1 MTHQFFVT
9 LPSDSS
15 MKYYAEN
22 TVAKF
27 TTKLPQSI
35 SLDGEYEVGLAEIIY
50 PQTWYNIN
58 NSKRDYWVAF
68 GDSPSI
74 SRVPIKRC
82 YIETGNYN
90 NEDEFIDSLNTQ
102 MKTAFKDIEIQSPE
116 FMYNKHTQKIQYKL
130 NKFIPPPTM
139 KHLNSQEF
147 YISPELRLRL
157 GITTR
162 FTGKQKNAFY
172 LADEKFILNEDLH
185 LMFVYCDVASHT
197 VVGDTTAPLLRV
209 INLNMESGVMKRLS
223 FPDIHYIPVQKR
235 HFETIEISINT
246 ARGSI
251 MPFETGR
258 SVVTLH
264 FRRVF
269 NIFQK

>member
-1 MTHQFFVT
+1 
-9 LPSDSS
+9 
-15 MKYYAEN
+15 MKYYPEN
-22 TVAKF
+22 TIAKF

-35 SLDGEYEVGLAEIIY
+35 DLDGEYEVGLAEIIY

-58 NSKRDYWVAF
+58 NIKKDYWVAF
-68 GDSPSI
+68 GDSPAI
-74 SRVPIKRC
+74 SSMPIKRC
-82 YIETGNYN
+82 YIETGNYI
-90 NEDEFIDSLNTQ
+90 NEDEFVASLNTQ
-102 MKTAFKDIEIQSPE
+102 MKVAFKDIEMLPPE
-116 FMYNKHTQKIQYKL
+116 FIYHKHIQKIQYKL
-130 NKFIPPPTM
+130 NRFIPAPTM

-147 YISPELRLRL
+147 YISPALQLRL

-162 FTGKQKNAFY
+162 FSSRQKNAFY

-197 VVGDTTAPLLRV
+197 IVGDTTAPLLRV
-209 INLNMESGVMKRLS
+209 INLNMESGEMKRLS

-246 ARGSI
+246 ARGRI

-258 SVVTLH
+258 SVLTLH

-269 NIFQK
+269 NLFQK